1 MRGNTWTKW
10 NMSKVF
16 KAHFCA
22 KYFFLFFSLPPT
34 DGLSNHLPSS
44 LFSSSSA
51 SKQLLYQKNIWH
63 FQLKTFAHPSP
74 PEGEEF
80 DWFHNWSPFS
90 ETMRH
95 FPLHQNQIIENSG
108 WKASWRLFFTS
119 NMSVSSW
126 DIWSS
131 FNPAVW
137 SGGCHT
143 LEASQVGGGKTWFG
157 KKTIIAQFKYLAGFG
172 WQWKVRT
179 PRPLPRRL
187 YTVFSHNVE
196 IITVRKLVWTV
207 LPVEDWHVFVNICC
221 SFVFRNPIYDICFPK
236 LVLSQ
241 SFPAI

>member
-1 MRGNTWTKW
+1 MSFVKVHKLKDMWKWEETPELNEICQKCLRLIFAQNT
-10 NMSKVF
+10 F
-16 KAHFCA
+16 FF
-22 KYFFLFFSLPPT
+22 FFLSPPT
-34 DGLSNHLPSS
+34 DGLSDHLPSS
-44 LFSSSSA
+44 LFSSSA

-143 LEASQVGGGKTWFG
+143 LEAS
-157 KKTIIAQFKYLAGFG
+157 
-172 WQWKVRT
+172 
-179 PRPLPRRL
+179 
-187 YTVFSHNVE
+187 
-196 IITVRKLVWTV
+196 
-207 LPVEDWHVFVNICC
+207 
-221 SFVFRNPIYDICFPK
+221 
-236 LVLSQ
+236 
-241 SFPAI
+241 